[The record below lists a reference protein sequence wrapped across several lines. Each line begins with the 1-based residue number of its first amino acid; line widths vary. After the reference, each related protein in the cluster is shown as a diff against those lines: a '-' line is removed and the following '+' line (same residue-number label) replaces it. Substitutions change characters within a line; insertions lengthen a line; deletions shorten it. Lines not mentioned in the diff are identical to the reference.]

1 MTTSLRRI
9 ANLGLGS
16 ALGMVLVVG
25 SVSYWSVSGSLAAAR
40 NRRNAFEAR
49 GALSNLIIHLEDA
62 ESGQR
67 GYVLTGDS
75 SYLGRYARMVT
86 ATTHDLDRVRA
97 LAASDTALGPLMT
110 PLGPAVQATL
120 SDLDQTIALRNSGNA
135 TAAVSRLGAEAGD
148 HLLDGIRT
156 SVQALDSTLAR
167 RTEQL
172 ETRVRVAGRVA
183 RITIVAGAFLT
194 VALVLIS
201 RLLFARN
208 IADRDRVETEVLR
221 SRSFL
226 DSVIEQIPHMVFIK
240 DAKDLRFVRFNRAGE
255 ELLGYTRAELI
266 GKNDFDFFPDAEARF
281 FVEKD
286 REVLARGTVLD
297 IPEEVIHTRHKGTRI
312 LHTKK
317 VPVLDASG
325 RPQFLLGVSEDITEQ
340 RQAAAALRAAETR
353 LQQVL
358 AFSSTVIYAL
368 DVRPGKLIP
377 TFVSENFSHLTGYD
391 IADAL
396 DPAWAAERFHPEERE
411 RLLAEMPALLV
422 QDRFTREYRFLFR
435 DGTYHWMRDES
446 RVLRDAGGAPVQILG
461 AWLDIS
467 ERVRAE
473 EELRRARSAAET
485 ANRTKS
491 EFLAKMSHELRTPL
505 NSIIG
510 FSEML
515 EDQTFGTLNEK
526 QHRYVHNVLASGR
539 LLLQVINDILDL
551 SKVEAGRM
559 ELTLSQFEVAQAL
572 AEVRALMDPIAEQ
585 KHHIMEV
592 DVEAG
597 LPSIVADPAKF
608 SQIMVNLLSNA
619 IKFTPDG
626 GRIRITARRPP
637 GEPVIEVAVTDTG
650 IGIAPEDLRRIF
662 REFEQL
668 DSEYVREQQG
678 TGLGLALT
686 KKLVEL
692 HGGRI
697 QVESEIDRG
706 STFRFYLP
714 LRAQPSA
721 SPPVVATTLEAVP
734 PPRQEQ
740 GPLVLVVEDDARA
753 GDLLGHFLKEAGYRV
768 AHATTGS
775 QAVALARTL
784 KPDAITL
791 DILLPGEDGIA
802 ILGQLKSTTATRRI
816 PIIVVSITDHREL
829 GLSLGAVEW
838 LVKPV
843 QRDSF
848 VAAVRRSMGAIPI
861 GHTPTVLVVDDEVP
875 TVELLTET
883 LNRNG
888 LRALSATDGRTGVEL
903 ALAHH
908 PDVIVLDLVMPGM
921 TGFQVVRQ
929 LRDHPAGRNIPI
941 LVFTGKEL
949 TAEDR
954 ARLLDGV
961 QAVVRK
967 DGPAELLAELARV
980 CPAARQ
986 PAA

>member
-9 ANLGLGS
+9 ANMGLGS

-40 NRRNAFEAR
+40 SRRNAFEAR

-62 ESGQR
+62 VSGQR

-75 SYLGRYARMVT
+75 SYLGSYARMVA

-97 LAASDTALGPLMT
+97 VAAADTTLVPLMA
-110 PLGPAVQATL
+110 PLDPGVQATL
-120 SDLDQTIALRNSGNA
+120 SDLDQAIALRKSGDA
-135 TAAVSRLGAEAGD
+135 AAAVSRLGAEAGD
-148 HLLDGIRT
+148 RLMDGIRT

-172 ETRVRVAGRVA
+172 DTRVRVAGRVV

-194 VALVLIS
+194 IALVLVS

-208 IADRDRVETEVLR
+208 IAYRDRAETEVQR

-240 DAKDLRFVRFNRAGE
+240 DAKDLRFVRINRAGE
-255 ELLGYTRAELI
+255 ELLGYTREELI
-266 GKNDFDFFPDAEARF
+266 GKNDFDFFPETEARF
-281 FVEKD
+281 FVDKD

-297 IPEEVIHTRHKGTRI
+297 IPEEVIHTRHKSTRI

-317 VPVLDASG
+317 VPVLDAAG
-325 RPQFLLGVSEDITEQ
+325 RPQFLLGVSDDITEQ

-368 DVRPGKLIP
+368 DVRPGKLVP
-377 TFVSENFSHLTGYD
+377 TFVSDNFSHLTGYD
-391 IADAL
+391 VADAL
-396 DPAWAAERFHPEERE
+396 DPAWGVERFHPEERE

-526 QHRYVHNVLASGR
+526 QHRYVNNVLASGR

-572 AEVRALMDPIAEQ
+572 AEVRALMDPIAER
-585 KHHIMEV
+585 KHHTMEV
-592 DVEAG
+592 AVEAG

-608 SQIMVNLLSNA
+608 RQITVNLLSNA

-637 GEPVIEVAVTDTG
+637 GEPLIEVAVTDTG
-650 IGIAPEDLRRIF
+650 IGIASEDLRRIF

-721 SPPVVATTLEAVP
+721 SPPVVATALEAAP
-734 PPRQEQ
+734 PARPEQ

-768 AHATTGS
+768 AHASTGS

-802 ILGQLKSTTATRRI
+802 ILGQLKSATATRRI
-816 PIIVVSITDHREL
+816 PIVVVSITDHREL

-861 GHTPTVLVVDDEVP
+861 GHVPTVLVVDDEAP
-875 TVELLTET
+875 TVELLIET

-967 DGPAELLAELARV
+967 DGAAELLAELARV
-980 CPAARQ
+980 CPALRQ

>member
-16 ALGMVLVVG
+16 ALGLLLVVG
-25 SVSYWSVSGSLAAAR
+25 SVSYWSVSGFLAASR
-40 NRRNAFEAR
+40 NRRHAYEAR
-49 GALSNLIIHLEDA
+49 GTLANLLIHLEDA
-62 ESGQR
+62 ESGER
-67 GYVLTGDS
+67 GYVLTGDT
-75 SYLGRYARMVT
+75 SYLAPYTRTVT
-86 ATTHDLDRVRA
+86 ATERNLDQLRA
-97 LAASDTALGPLMT
+97 LAPPDTALTTLLGT
-110 PLGPAVQATL
+110 LGPAVHAAL
-120 SDLDQTIALRNSGNA
+120 SRFGQTIAQRQSGEAAAAAGLLRG
-135 TAAVSRLGAEAGD
+135 EAGD
-148 HLLDGIRT
+148 RLMDDIRT
-156 SVQALDSTLAR
+156 SVQALDSTLTR

-183 RITIVAGAFLT
+183 RITIVAGAFLAI
-194 VALVLIS
+194 ALVLIS
-201 RLLFARN
+201 RMLFARN
-208 IADRDRVETEVLR
+208 VADRERAEMDLQR

-240 DAKDLRFVRFNRAGE
+240 DAADLRFVRINRSGE
-255 ELLGYTRAELI
+255 DLLGYSREELI
-266 GKNDFDFFPDAEARF
+266 GKNDFDFFPESEARF
-281 FVEKD
+281 FVDKD
-286 REVLARGTVLD
+286 REVLRRGTVLD
-297 IPEEVIHTRHKGTRI
+297 IPEETIHTRHKGARI

-317 VPVLDASG
+317 VPVLDAEG
-325 RPQFLLGVSEDITEQ
+325 RPQFLLGVSDDITEQ
-340 RQAAAALRAAETR
+340 RQAAEALRAAETR

-358 AFSSTVIYAL
+358 AFSSTVIYAV
-368 DVRPGKLIP
+368 DIRPGKLIP
-377 TFVSENFSHLTGYD
+377 TFVSGNFARLTGYD
-391 IADAL
+391 AADAL
-396 DPAWAAERFHPEERE
+396 DPSWLAERFHPEERE
-411 RLLAEMPALLV
+411 RLLSETPALLA

-435 DGTYHWMRDES
+435 DGTYHWMRDEA
-446 RVLRDAGGAPVQILG
+446 RVLRNAAGAPVQILG
-461 AWLDIS
+461 AWLDIT

-473 EELRRARSAAET
+473 EELRRARAAAET

-491 EFLAKMSHELRTPL
+491 DFLAKMSHELRTPL

-515 EDQTFGTLNEK
+515 ADETFGTLNEK
-526 QHRYVHNVLASGR
+526 QHRYVENVLTSGR

-559 ELTLSQFEVAQAL
+559 ELSLAQFEVAQAL
-572 AEVRALMDPIAEQ
+572 DEVRALMESLAER
-585 KHHIMEV
+585 KHHTMEV
-592 DVEAG
+592 DIEPG

-608 SQIMVNLLSNA
+608 RQITVNLLSNA

-637 GEPVIEVAVTDTG
+637 GEPMIEIAVTDTG
-650 IGIAPEDLRRIF
+650 IGIAPEDTRRIF

-697 QVESEIDRG
+697 QVESELDRG

-714 LRAQPSA
+714 LRAQPSTA
-721 SPPVVATTLEAVP
+721 P
-734 PPRQEQ
+734 PPAAPEPAAQAER
-740 GPLVLVVEDDARA
+740 GPLILVVEDDPRA
-753 GDLLGHFLKEAGYRV
+753 GDLLGHFLTEAGYRV
-768 AHATTGS
+768 AHAASGS
-775 QAVALARTL
+775 QAVALAKTL

-791 DILLPGEDGIA
+791 DILLPGEDGMA
-802 ILGQLKSTTATRRI
+802 ILGQLKGASGTRTI
-816 PIIVVSITDHREL
+816 PVVVVSITDHREL

-843 QRDSF
+843 QRDDF
-848 VAAVRRSMGAIPI
+848 VTAVRRSMGPIPV
-861 GHTPTVLVVDDEVP
+861 GHTPTVLVVDDEAP
-875 TVELLTET
+875 TVELLTEA

-903 ALAHH
+903 ALAHR

-929 LRDHPAGRNIPI
+929 LRDHPDGRNIPI

-954 ARLLDGV
+954 AQLLVGV

-967 DGPAELLAELARV
+967 DGAAELLMELARV

>member
-1 MTTSLRRI
+1 MTTSVRRI

-16 ALGMVLVVG
+16 ALGMLLVVG
-25 SVSYWSVSGSLAAAR
+25 GVSYWSVSGFLSAAR
-40 NRRNAFEAR
+40 SRRHAYEAR
-49 GALSNLIIHLEDA
+49 GALSNLLIHLEDA
-62 ESGQR
+62 ESGER
-67 GYVLTGDS
+67 GYLLTGDTT
-75 SYLGRYARMVT
+75 YLAPSTRMVA
-86 ATTHDLDRVRA
+86 ATGRDLDQLRRLAAPDTA
-97 LAASDTALGPLMT
+97 LAALLASLA
-110 PLGPAVQATL
+110 PAVTAAL
-120 SDLDQTIALRNSGNA
+120 SEIDETIALRRDGD
-135 TAAVSRLGAEAGD
+135 AAAAITRLGGEAGD
-148 HLLDGIRT
+148 RLMDGIR
-156 SVQALDSTLAR
+156 SGVQTLDSTLSR
-167 RTEQL
+167 RTEQM
-172 ETRVRVAGRVA
+172 ETRVRVSGRVA
-183 RITIVAGAFLT
+183 RVTIVAGALLAI
-194 VALVLIS
+194 ALVLLT
-201 RLLFARN
+201 RALLARN
-208 IADRDRVETEVLR
+208 IAERDRAQSEMQR

-240 DAKDLRFVRFNRAGE
+240 DARDLRFVSINRSGE
-255 ELLGYTRAELI
+255 ELLGFSREELI
-266 GKNDFDFFPDAEARF
+266 GKNDFDFFPESEARF

-286 REVLARGTVLD
+286 REVLAQGTVLD
-297 IPEEVIHTRHKGTRI
+297 IPEEVIHTRHKGARI

-317 VPVLDASG
+317 VPVLDADG
-325 RPQFLLGVSEDITEQ
+325 RPQFLLGVSDDVTEQ
-340 RQAAAALRAAETR
+340 RRAAEALRAAETR

-358 AFSSTVIYAL
+358 AFSSTVIYAV
-368 DVRPGKLIP
+368 DVRPGKLVP
-377 TFVSENFSHLTGYD
+377 TFVSDNFFRLTGYD
-391 IADAL
+391 TASAL
-396 DPAWAAERFHPEERE
+396 DPAWAAERFHPEERA
-411 RLLAEMPALLV
+411 RLLAELPALLA

-435 DGTYHWMRDES
+435 DGAYHWMRDEA
-446 RVLRDAGGAPVQILG
+446 RVLRDALGRPVQILG

-473 EELRRARSAAET
+473 EELRRARATAET

-515 EDQTFGTLNEK
+515 EDETFGPLNEK
-526 QHRYVHNVLASGR
+526 QHRYVDNVLASGR

-559 ELTLSQFEVAQAL
+559 ELTLTQFEVAPAL
-572 AEVRALMDPIAEQ
+572 AEVRALIESLAER
-585 KHHIMEV
+585 KHHTVEV
-592 DVEAG
+592 DVEPG
-597 LPSIVADPAKF
+597 LPAIVADAAKF
-608 SQIMVNLLSNA
+608 RQITVNLLSNA

-626 GRIRITARRPP
+626 GRIRIAARRPP
-637 GEPVIEVAVTDTG
+637 GEPMIEIAVSDNG
-650 IGIAPEDLRRIF
+650 IGIAAADTPRIF

-706 STFRFYLP
+706 STFRFSLP

-721 SPPVVATTLEAVP
+721 TPPAAVDAAEP
-734 PPRQEQ
+734 ARPER
-740 GPLVLVVEDDARA
+740 GPLILVVEDDPRA
-753 GDLLGHFLKEAGYRV
+753 GDLLAHFLTAAGYRV
-768 AHATTGS
+768 AHASSGS
-775 QAVALARTL
+775 QAVTLAKSL
-784 KPDAITL
+784 IPDAITL
-791 DILLPGEDGIA
+791 DILLPGEDGMA
-802 ILGQLKSTTATRRI
+802 ILGQLKGAPATKEI
-816 PIIVVSITDHREL
+816 PVVVVSITDHREL

-843 QRDSF
+843 QRDEF
-848 VAAVRRSMGAIPI
+848 VAAVRRSMGAVPI
-861 GHTPTVLVVDDEVP
+861 GHTPTVLVVDDEAP
-875 TVELLTET
+875 TVELLTDA

-888 LRALSATDGRTGVEL
+888 VRALSASDGRTGVEL

-908 PDVIVLDLVMPGM
+908 PDAIVLDLVMPGM

-929 LRDHPAGRNIPI
+929 LRDHPAARNIPI

-967 DGPAELLAELARV
+967 DGVAELLTELARV

>member
-16 ALGMVLVVG
+16 ALAMLLVVG
-25 SVSYWSVSGSLAAAR
+25 SVAIWSVTGVMPRVEVLAGVLLAAI
-40 NRRNAFEAR
+40 
-49 GALSNLIIHLEDA
+49 LLL
-62 ESGQR
+62 
-67 GYVLTGDS
+67 LT
-75 SYLGRYARMVT
+75 RW
-86 ATTHDLDRVRA
+86 
-97 LAASDTALGPLMT
+97 
-110 PLGPAVQATL
+110 Q
-120 SDLDQTIALRNSGNA
+120 
-135 TAAVSRLGAEAGD
+135 
-148 HLLDGIRT
+148 
-156 SVQALDSTLAR
+156 
-167 RTEQL
+167 
-172 ETRVRVAGRVA
+172 
-183 RITIVAGAFLT
+183 
-194 VALVLIS
+194 
-201 RLLFARN
+201 FARN
-208 IADRDRVETEVLR
+208 LADRDRAQAEVQR

-240 DAKDLRFVRFNRAGE
+240 DAAELRFVSINRSGE
-255 ELLGYTRAELI
+255 ELLGFAREELI
-266 GKNDFDFFPDAEARF
+266 GKSDFDFFPESEARF
-281 FVEKD
+281 FVKKD
-286 REVLARGTVLD
+286 REVLASGTVLD
-297 IPEEVIHTRHKGTRI
+297 IPEEIIHTRHKGARI

-317 VPVLDASG
+317 VPVLAADG
-325 RPQFLLGVSEDITEQ
+325 RPEFLLGVSDDITEQ

-358 AFSSTVIYAL
+358 AFSSTVIYAA

-377 TFVSENFSHLTGYD
+377 TFVSDNFSRMTGYD
-391 IADAL
+391 AADAL
-396 DPAWAAERFHPEERE
+396 DPGWIAARFHPEERE
-411 RLLAEMPALLV
+411 RLLSETPALLA

-435 DGTYHWMRDES
+435 DGSYHWVRDEA
-446 RVLRDAGGAPVQILG
+446 RVLRTDTGAPVQVLG
-461 AWLDIS
+461 AWLDITG
-467 ERVRAE
+467 RVRAE
-473 EELRRARSAAET
+473 EEVRRARAAAET

-515 EDQTFGTLNEK
+515 EDETFGILNEK
-526 QHRYVHNVLASGR
+526 QHRYVDNVLTSGR

-559 ELTLSQFEVAQAL
+559 ELTLEQFEVAQAL
-572 AEVRALMDPIAEQ
+572 NEVRALMESLAER
-585 KHHIMEV
+585 KHHTMEV
-592 DVEAG
+592 DVEPG

-608 SQIMVNLLSNA
+608 RQITVNLLSNA

-626 GRIRITARRPP
+626 GRIRIAARRPP
-637 GEPVIEVAVTDTG
+637 GEPMIEIAVTDTG
-650 IGIAPEDLRRIF
+650 IGIAPEDTRRIYQ
-662 REFEQL
+662 EFEQL

-697 QVESEIDRG
+697 QVESELDRG
-706 STFRFYLP
+706 STFRVYLP
-714 LRAQPSA
+714 LRAQPGA
-721 SPPVVATTLEAVP
+721 APPPVQP
-734 PPRQEQ
+734 PEPADR
-740 GPLVLVVEDDARA
+740 GPLVLVVEDDPRA
-753 GDLLGHFLKEAGYRV
+753 GDLLGHFLTEAGYRV
-768 AHATTGS
+768 AHAASGS
-775 QAVALARTL
+775 QAVALAKTL

-791 DILLPGEDGIA
+791 DILLPGEDGMA
-802 ILGQLKSTTATRRI
+802 ILGQLKGASATRAI
-816 PIIVVSITDHREL
+816 PVVVVSITDHREL

-843 QRDSF
+843 QRDDF
-848 VAAVRRSMGAIPI
+848 VTAVRRSMGTMPA
-861 GHTPTVLVVDDEVP
+861 GHTPTVLVVDDEAP
-875 TVELLTET
+875 TVELLTEI

-903 ALAHH
+903 ALAHR

-954 ARLLDGV
+954 ERLLDGV

-967 DGPAELLAELARV
+967 DGAAELLVELARV

>member
-16 ALGMVLVVG
+16 ALGLLLVVG
-25 SVSYWSVSGSLAAAR
+25 SVSYWSVSGFLAASR
-40 NRRNAFEAR
+40 NRRHAYEAR
-49 GALSNLIIHLEDA
+49 GTLSNLLIHLEDA
-62 ESGQR
+62 ESGER
-67 GYVLTGDS
+67 GYVLTGDT
-75 SYLGRYARMVT
+75 SYLAPYTRTVT
-86 ATTHDLDRVRA
+86 ATERDLEQLRV
-97 LAASDTALGPLMT
+97 LAPPDTALTTLLAS
-110 PLGPAVQATL
+110 LGPAVHAAL
-120 SDLDQTIALRNSGNA
+120 SRFGQTIAQRQSGD
-135 TAAVSRLGAEAGD
+135 AAVAAGPLRGEAAGRLMD
-148 HLLDGIRT
+148 DIRT
-156 SVQALDSTLAR
+156 SVQALDSTLTR
-167 RTEQL
+167 RTEQM
-172 ETRVRVAGRVA
+172 ETRVRVSGRVA
-183 RITIVAGAFLT
+183 RITIVAGAFLAI
-194 VALVLIS
+194 ALVLIS
-201 RLLFARN
+201 RIVFARN
-208 IADRDRVETEVLR
+208 VGDRERAEMDVQR

-240 DAKDLRFVRFNRAGE
+240 DAIDLRFVRINRSGE
-255 ELLGYTRAELI
+255 DLLGYSREELI
-266 GKNDFDFFPDAEARF
+266 GKNDFDFWPESEARF
-281 FVEKD
+281 FVDKD
-286 REVLARGTVLD
+286 REVLRRGTVLD
-297 IPEEVIHTRHKGTRI
+297 IPQETIHTRHKGARI

-317 VPVLDASG
+317 VPVLDAEG
-325 RPQFLLGVSEDITEQ
+325 RPQFLLGVSDDITEQ
-340 RQAAAALRAAETR
+340 RQAAEALRAAETR

-358 AFSSTVIYAL
+358 AFSSTVIYAV

-377 TFVSENFSHLTGYD
+377 TFVSGNFARLTGHD
-391 IADAL
+391 AADAL
-396 DPAWAAERFHPEERE
+396 DPGWLAERFHPEERD
-411 RLLAEMPALLV
+411 RLLSETPALLA

-435 DGTYHWMRDES
+435 DGTYHWMRDEA
-446 RVLRDAGGAPVQILG
+446 RVLRNATGAPVQILG
-461 AWLDIS
+461 AWLDIT

-473 EELRRARSAAET
+473 EELRRARAAAET

-491 EFLAKMSHELRTPL
+491 DFLAKMSHELRTPL

-515 EDQTFGTLNEK
+515 ADETFGALNEK
-526 QHRYVHNVLASGR
+526 QHRYIENVLTSGR

-559 ELTLSQFEVAQAL
+559 ELSLAQFEVAEAL
-572 AEVRALMDPIAEQ
+572 DEVRALMESLAER

-592 DVEAG
+592 DVEPG

-608 SQIMVNLLSNA
+608 RQIAVNLLSNA

-626 GRIRITARRPP
+626 GRIRIAARRPP
-637 GEPVIEVAVTDTG
+637 GEPMIEVAVTDTG
-650 IGIAPEDLRRIF
+650 IGIAPEDTRRIF

-697 QVESEIDRG
+697 QVESELERG

-721 SPPVVATTLEAVP
+721 
-734 PPRQEQ
+734 PRPAAPEPAALAQR
-740 GPLVLVVEDDARA
+740 GPLILVVEDDPRA
-753 GDLLGHFLKEAGYRV
+753 GDLLGHFLTEAGYRV
-768 AHATTGS
+768 AHAASGS
-775 QAVALARTL
+775 QAVALAKTL

-791 DILLPGEDGIA
+791 DILLPGEDGMA
-802 ILGQLKSTTATRRI
+802 ILGQLKGASATRAI
-816 PIIVVSITDHREL
+816 PVVVVSITDHREL
-829 GLSLGAVEW
+829 GISLGAVEW

-843 QRDSF
+843 QRDDF
-848 VAAVRRSMGAIPI
+848 VTAVRRSMGPIPA
-861 GHTPTVLVVDDEVP
+861 GHTPTVLVVDDEAP
-875 TVELLTET
+875 TVELLTEA

-903 ALAHH
+903 ALAHR

-929 LRDHPAGRNIPI
+929 LRDHPDGRNIPI

-954 ARLLDGV
+954 AQLLVGV

-967 DGPAELLAELARV
+967 DGAAELLMELARV